1 MTAATLVVDDFEGYG
16 NGSPNRP
23 FQTWLDGFG
32 YSADEFFAVGYGGN
46 GTGAGIGHD
55 IWSLSSPYYG
65 GDIMETNN
73 TLPGSGQSMPFYY
86 SNSGGVVSE
95 TQRKFAVPQDWTV
108 GGAATLVLN
117 FYGDPGNTGK
127 LYIKVNNAKV
137 VYNGPAAA
145 VTIPYWTQWNIDLS
159 SLGTN
164 LRSVSSLAI
173 GVDGSSAAGVLL
185 IDDIQ
190 LYREAPMAAGEQV
203 WLEAESAAITAP
215 LQVYSDMT
223 DASGGSYIGT
233 EDLGNVGA
241 HSDGI
246 ASFTFTVQG
255 GTYKIN
261 VRVIAADAADSF
273 WVRLPDATLNTTPPA
288 ANNGWVRYNGI
299 PLGAAWHWD
308 DIHNDEDGSIP
319 VHFTLTAGTHTLQI
333 GYREDGA
340 LLDAIVITDQ
350 L

>member
-1 MTAATLVVDDFEGYG
+1 
-16 NGSPNRP
+16 

-32 YSADEFFAVGYGGN
+32 YSADEFFPAAYGGN
-46 GTGAGIGHD
+46 GTGAGTGHD
-55 IWSLSSPYYG
+55 IWSLSSPYYD
-65 GDIMETNN
+65 GDLMETGN

-86 SNSGGVVSE
+86 SNSGGAASE
-95 TQRKFAVPQDWTV
+95 TKRTFAMPQDWTV
-108 GGAATLVLN
+108 GGTQTLALS
-117 FYGDPGNTGK
+117 FYGDPENAGQ
-127 LYIKVNNAKV
+127 LYVKINSAKV
-137 VYNGPAAA
+137 VYDGPENAMK
-145 VTIPYWTQWNIDLS
+145 TPYWTQWNIDLS

-164 LRSVSSLAI
+164 LQSVTTLAI
-173 GVDGSSAAGVLL
+173 GVDGSNATGMLL

-190 LYREAPMAAGEQV
+190 LYREAPATGGEQV
-203 WLEAESAAITAP
+203 WLEAESASISAP

-233 EDLGNVGA
+233 DDLGNQGDQ
-241 HSDGI
+241 SEGI

-261 VRVIAADAADSF
+261 ARVIAADAGDSF
-273 WVRLPDATLNTTPPA
+273 WIRLPSAILNTTPPA
-288 ANNGWVRYNGI
+288 ANNNWVRYNGI
-299 PLGAAWHWD
+299 PHGNSWHWD
-308 DIHNDEDGSIP
+308 DIHNDEDGSIA
-319 VHFTLTAGTHTLQI
+319 VHFTLTAGTHTLEI